1 MTAHLAGRRRSEV
14 RGEAPWWL
22 LPAVEDN
29 LWEPVG
35 ADLPALGRTGA
46 PVKIARE
53 FTLTT
58 LNNWGLSE
66 LTDDARLVVSELVT
80 NAVRHAGEPT
90 RLRLVHRASHV
101 VCAVFD
107 PREQAPVVTEAD
119 HFAET
124 GRGLWLV
131 ESLSCSWGWR
141 LLSGHGKFVWAAFTA
156 PFTLTRARTS
166 A

>member
-1 MTAHLAGRRRSEV
+1 MTAHHLARRQSVV

-22 LPAVEDN
+22 LPAMEDN
-29 LWEPVG
+29 LWEPV
-35 ADLPALGRTGA
+35 AELRALGRTGA
-46 PVKIARE
+46 SVKMARD
-53 FTLTT
+53 FTVTT
-58 LNNWGLSE
+58 LSNWGLDE
-66 LTDDARLVVSELVT
+66 LTCDARLVVSELVS

-90 RLRLVHRASHV
+90 RLRLLHRASHV

-107 PREQAPVVTEAD
+107 PEDRPPVVTEAD
-119 HFAET
+119 YFAES

-141 LLSGHGKFVWAAFTA
+141 LQEGHGKLVWAAFTA
-156 PFTLTRARTS
+156 PFVLGRDRTS

>member
-1 MTAHLAGRRRSEV
+1 MTAHLVRRQSVV

-22 LPAVEDN
+22 LPAMEGN

-35 ADLPALGRTGA
+35 AELRALGRTGA
-46 PVKIARE
+46 PVKIARD
-53 FTLTT
+53 FTVLT
-58 LNNWGLSE
+58 LNNWGLDE
-66 LTDDARLVVSELVT
+66 LASDARLVVSELVT

-90 RLRLVHRASHV
+90 RLRLLHRASHV

-107 PREQAPVVTEAD
+107 PREQPPVVTDAD
-119 HFAET
+119 YFAET

-141 LLSGHGKFVWAAFTA
+141 LQAGRGKLVWAAFTA
-156 PFTLTRARTS
+156 PS
-166 A
+166 AVGRRNSA

>member
-1 MTAHLAGRRRSEV
+1 MTAHLARRQSVV

-22 LPAVEDN
+22 LPAMEDN

-35 ADLPALGRTGA
+35 AELVGLGRTSA
-46 PVKIARE
+46 SVKIARDFTVE
-53 FTLTT
+53 TLT
-58 LNNWGLSE
+58 NWGLDE
-66 LTDDARLVVSELVT
+66 LACDARLVVSELVT

-90 RLRLVHRASHV
+90 RLRLLHRASHV

-107 PREQAPVVTEAD
+107 PKQQTPVVTDAGY
-119 HFAET
+119 FAES

-141 LLSGHGKFVWAAFTA
+141 LDGQGKLVWAAFTA
-156 PFTLTRARTS
+156 PFALDQSRTS